1 MRAHFTRT
9 RMNEADKSLTA
20 RLIQALGKS
29 YTVEGEIG
37 RGGMGV
43 VFNARDERLKRE
55 VAVKV
60 LPPELAFRE
69 EIRLR
74 FLREAET
81 AARLSHPHIVPIHSV
96 GEGPDGLVYFVMAYV
111 DGESVA
117 AKLKRR
123 GSLPAEES
131 RRIMQE
137 TADALGA
144 AHALGIIHRDVK
156 PDNILLEGSRG
167 RVVVTDFG
175 IAKALSSTTGPA
187 TLTATGVAIGTP
199 HYMSPEQAAGD
210 REIDGRSDIYSL
222 GVVAYQMLTG
232 ELPFHAPTV
241 PGILMKHITE
251 RAPLITDRR
260 PDLPEDLAACVMRC
274 LEKDPEDRWPTADA
288 LRRALESRSATMYKP
303 RGAVPAARSR
313 AERLPPARPLPSL
326 PGAADRRGREQGG
339 AAPRG
344 PARGHVGGVWPPGRG
359 HPAGAERSQGDP
371 PHHGAGAEVGEAVVA
386 GRRGDDRRAPE
397 PGGRPRAGAAHH
409 EWGCGRRR
417 PGPAPREARSD
428 QAATGERRA
437 RAAARSPRAAAPD
450 AHRPA
455 HPAPADRRPDRVV
468 RARHADR
475 AVRPAAAP
483 VGRRGGGAGRP
494 DARDATGPRLVARR
508 RSRHRRRW
516 GDPRGPGRAAARL
529 EGAQLAH
536 RLREVFRLGQD
547 EVFEIGRVADERIGG
562 GHALHRGVEPG
573 EGLVGHARRDIGA
586 VAPRQRVFVRNEDLV
601 RLPDR
606 RGDRLPIHR
615 REATQVDHLDARTV
629 ALLEL
634 LRRDQRPLH
643 HGAVRH
649 DGQVPPFPH
658 DPGLAER
665 DHGVRAR
672 VRGLVVRLA
681 VEVLVLEEQHR
692 VVAADRGAEQAVGVE
707 RGARAQ
713 DAESGDGREHDRA
726 GLGVVDRAALQV
738 AAVGDPHDEGAAER
752 VVRAP
757 P

>member
-222 GVVAYQMLTG
+222 GVVSYQMLTG
-232 ELPFHAPTV
+232 ELPFQAPTV

-251 RAPLITDRR
+251 RAPLVTERCNDC
-260 PDLPEDLAACVMRC
+260 PDDLAACVMRS

-288 LRRALESRSATMYKP
+288 LRRALEARTATMY
-303 RGAVPAARSR
+303 RSR
-313 AERLPPARPLPSL
+313 RPS
-326 PGAADRRGREQGG
+326 
-339 AAPRG
+339 
-344 PARGHVGGVWPPGRG
+344 
-359 HPAGAERSQGDP
+359 
-371 PHHGAGAEVGEAVVA
+371 
-386 GRRGDDRRAPE
+386 
-397 PGGRPRAGAAHH
+397 AGAAAR
-409 EWGCGRRR
+409 GRRPPR
-417 PGPAPREARSD
+417 PQREAVQLAAGGGGGGEADVVRKMRSSFVSWASVAGGCLLFD
-428 QAATGERRA
+428 AATGWHGW
-437 RAAARSPRAAAPD
+437 SLF
-450 AHRPA
+450 
-455 HPAPADRRPDRVV
+455 V
-468 RARHADR
+468 
-475 AVRPAAAP
+475 AVPWGAFGLLPMYMKLWSAGYSWRDVLRRPAAPESA
-483 VGRRGGGAGRP
+483 
-494 DARDATGPRLVARR
+494 
-508 RSRHRRRW
+508 
-516 GDPRGPGRAAARL
+516 
-529 EGAQLAH
+529 EAQLAAAGSRPLDLPAATGDEFG
-536 RLREVFRLGQD
+536 RLATAVQQARNDRKAILKIME
-547 EVFEIGRVADERIGG
+547 RVPKSEKKLLPDVI
-562 GHALHRGVEPG
+562 VTVD
-573 EGLVGHARRDIGA
+573 GLLKRA
-586 VAPRQRVFVRNEDLV
+586 EDL
-601 RLPDR
+601 
-606 RGDRLPIHR
+606 
-615 REATQVDHLDARTV
+615 ART
-629 ALLEL
+629 A
-634 LRRDQRPLH
+634 H
-643 HGAVRH
+643 AM
-649 DGQVPPFPH
+649 
-658 DPGLAER
+658 
-665 DHGVRAR
+665 
-672 VRGLVVRLA
+672 
-681 VEVLVLEEQHR
+681 
-692 VVAADRGAEQAVGVE
+692 
-707 RGARAQ
+707 
-713 DAESGDGREHDRA
+713 SGD
-726 GLGVVDRAALQV
+726 VDRAALSRLEDKIEVTKREPDSPERERQLNLLQRQRQTLTDLLTRRQLVEDQIESCVLAMQNVRFDLLRLRSAGV
-738 AAVGDPHDEGAAER
+738 AAVLADLTHATQQARALSRDVDHAIAAAGEIRAALGEQPGA
-752 VVRAP
+752 
-757 P
+757 